1 MARAKMTF
9 ADVKASKAPVDSVS
23 ADSAEKPAEGQRRER
38 GRPPKHVPGEKIF
51 GMTLRIPG
59 ELRKSLRQVADIETD
74 RAGAVVSVHDVILQA
89 IHADLKR
96 RGAL

>member
-9 ADVKASKAPVDSVS
+9 ADVRASKASLDQVP
-23 ADSAEKPAEGQRRER
+23 ADSTDRASEGPQRTR
-38 GRPPKHVPGEKIF
+38 GRPSKQVPGEKIF

>member
-9 ADVKASKAPVDSVS
+9 ADVKASKAPIDQVS
-23 ADSAEKPAEGQRRER
+23 ADSTDGASEGPQRTR
-38 GRPPKHVPGEKIF
+38 GRPAKHVPGEKIF